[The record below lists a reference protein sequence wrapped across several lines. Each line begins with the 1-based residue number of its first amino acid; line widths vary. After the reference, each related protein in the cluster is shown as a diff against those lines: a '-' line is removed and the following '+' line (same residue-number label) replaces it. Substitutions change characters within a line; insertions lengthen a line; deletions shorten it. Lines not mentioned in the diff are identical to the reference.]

1 MKHSCSWR
9 NTIIRQQQVTKDK
22 MKLLNSVHMKLSIT
36 NRSLL
41 TYPLTIVL
49 GLMLSSCNSHD
60 DEFDASGSFEAEE
73 TIIAAEASGTIQQF
87 DVEEGQV
94 LKAGQVLGFID
105 STQLYLKRRQ
115 LESQIKSTLSQK
127 PNINTQIAALQVQL
141 KSTEREQQR
150 VSNLLKAGA
159 ATQKQMDDMNAQ
171 VDMLKRQLDAQRSS
185 LGITSGSITEQTSPL
200 KIQIEQT
207 QDQLSK
213 CRIINPVNGTV
224 LTKYAEPKEMASP
237 GKPLYKIADLSTII
251 LRAYITGDQ
260 LVKVKLNQKVK
271 VLVDDG
277 PDKYKT
283 YEGIVTWISDKA
295 EFTPKTIQTKEERAN
310 LVYASKI
317 KVKNDGLLK
326 LGMYAEVKF

>member
-1 MKHSCSWR
+1 
-9 NTIIRQQQVTKDK
+9 
-22 MKLLNSVHMKLSIT
+22 MKLSVT
-36 NRSLL
+36 NRRLL
-41 TYPLTIVL
+41 TYPLAIVL
-49 GLMLSSCNSHD
+49 GLMLASCNSHD
-60 DEFDASGSFEAEE
+60 NEFDASGSFEAEE

-87 DVEEGQV
+87 DLEEGQV
-94 LKAGQVLGFID
+94 LKAGQFLGYID
-105 STQLYLKRRQ
+105 STQLYLKRKQ

-141 KSTEREQQR
+141 KSAEREQQR
-150 VSNLLKAGA
+150 ISNLLKAGA

-207 QDQLSK
+207 QDQLSR

-224 LTKYAEPKEMASP
+224 LTKYAEAKEMASP
-237 GKPLYKIADLSTII
+237 GKPLYKIADLSTVI

-260 LVKVKLNQKVK
+260 LAKVKLNQKVK

-317 KVKNDGLLK
+317 KVKNDGSLK

>member
-1 MKHSCSWR
+1 
-9 NTIIRQQQVTKDK
+9 
-22 MKLLNSVHMKLSIT
+22 MKLSMKKRNLQI
-36 NRSLL
+36 
-41 TYPLTIVL
+41 
-49 GLMLSSCNSHD
+49 LSSVVMAVFILASCNNHEND
-60 DEFDASGSFEAEE
+60 FDASGSFEAEE
-73 TIIAAEASGTIQQF
+73 TIISAEAPGTIQQF
-87 DVEEGQV
+87 DLEEGQL
-94 LKAGQVLGFID
+94 LKAGQILGFID
-105 STQLYLKRRQ
+105 STQLYLKKRQ

-127 PNINTQIAALQVQL
+127 PNISTQIAALQVQL
-141 KSTEREQQR
+141 KSAEREQAR

-171 VDMLKRQLDAQRSS
+171 VDMLKKQLAAQRSS

-213 CRIINPVNGTV
+213 CRIINPVDGTV
-224 LTKYAEPKEMASP
+224 LTKYAEAKEMASP
-237 GKPLYKIADLSTII
+237 GKPLYKIADLSTVI

-260 LVKVKLNQKVK
+260 LSKVKLNQKVK

-310 LVYASKI
+310 LVYAVKI